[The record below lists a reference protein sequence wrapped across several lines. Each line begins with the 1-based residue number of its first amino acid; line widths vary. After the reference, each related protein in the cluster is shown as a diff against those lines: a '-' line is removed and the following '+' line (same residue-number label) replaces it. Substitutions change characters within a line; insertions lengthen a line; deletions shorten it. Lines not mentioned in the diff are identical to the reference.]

1 MKQSVPRNNFSSGII
16 SQQLSGRIDLP
27 AFSNGLKNIE
37 NFDINLNGSISK
49 RTGFELIGQN
59 NIDNNSY
66 FMKFVFNQEQVYL
79 LEFKENNFR
88 VWITTK
94 DNKVQLYKE
103 NEEIKYFEHPYN
115 FNDLKNVK
123 TTQNFDVIYFCH
135 NEYTPKTLTRTYTDN
150 TIEFTFADVI
160 VETGTSTEDPF
171 EIDGNPSC
179 CCFYQQRLFYAGF
192 KKQIN
197 KIWASDKGYYNKFT
211 TNRGSQE
218 DIIDIDG
225 FNFVLSELKL
235 SILWLKETTVGLVLG
250 SSQGIGIIKT
260 DSGQL
265 TPFNFGCNLVSKD
278 GCSIQDPIVVGTT
291 LLYTDSTLKRLK
303 ALTFS
308 WDINAFVSTN
318 LNILCPELINEPI
331 KKICYQED
339 GKDFVYVLTEEGN
352 LYFLLYSSSEMFYA
366 WGKIKTY
373 SKIEYIESL
382 ERFDSGTNLFLI
394 DSNNNILKKG
404 EEKILKSIEDF
415 YTMSSN
421 NKEVHTLYYDYLKGI
436 INDFNYLD
444 YSTQIK
450 YFYNDIIVFEKIEE
464 NDYGVFGIINSTEP
478 IFNLDDEE
486 LKTYLLEDRDT
497 YKLFEVREKVND
509 YQLKVRV
516 LSEYSADTILINN
529 WSFNKN
535 LLDGIDTNI
544 YKNGKYTITG
554 DGFYFKDIEVVDGK
568 IQLPAGVNIGC
579 FRIGYNYTSYLKT
592 MNLGGMIDTY
602 NTMIS
607 KKNIS
612 TVYARLYN
620 SWGGKFGTDYFDLKD
635 INYLKLEYSRFGEPY
650 TLQDMDVKLDVSDRW
665 EYNKHYYVV
674 QDIPYPFNV
683 NSITITTEYN

>member
-464 NDYGVFGIINSTEP
+464 NNYGVFGIINSTEP